1 MKQKAMVTL
10 TTKLVL
16 DIELPNDK
24 PINIGTV
31 NDYISDMRNNLL
43 PSPYPSPN
51 NDNISVNGV
60 ETEVIWW
67 NVETI
72 ENVKDEN

>member
-16 DIELPNDK
+16 DIELSNDK
-24 PINIGTV
+24 PINLTKI

-51 NDNISVNGV
+51 NENISINGT
-60 ETEVIWW
+60 ETEIIWW
-67 NVETI
+67 NIESIDNVE
-72 ENVKDEN
+72 D

>member
-16 DIELPNDK
+16 DIELSNDK
-24 PINIGTV
+24 PINLTKI

-43 PSPYPSPN
+43 PSPYSSPN
-51 NDNISVNGV
+51 NENISINGT
-60 ETEVIWW
+60 ETEIIWW
-67 NVETI
+67 NIESIDNVE
-72 ENVKDEN
+72 D